1 VLNWS
6 LSELTAAWSAASMLA
21 VVGARGFA
29 AAGARAS
36 GHRAAAPGLS
46 RQSANQQIKRPSSN
60 VSSAK
65 TPVAYIV
72 V

>member
-6 LSELTAAWSAASMLA
+6 LSELTAAWSAASWPSSVREALL
-21 VVGARGFA
+21 
-29 AAGARAS
+29 RAS

-65 TPVAYIV
+65 TLVAYIV